1 MFAVRSRYIENPQA
15 WQATP
20 GTTFFQKRLDQGQ
33 YYASKDFKD
42 GTGLSSA
49 CTIIT
54 LWASKCVTKSADLLQ
69 HARLTKLCEN
79 RLRKQGGE

>member
-49 CTIIT
+49 CTT
-54 LWASKCVTKSADLLQ
+54 QSSRFGYQNVLLNLQ
-69 HARLTKLCEN
+69 ISCN
-79 RLRKQGGE
+79 MPD